1 MIKQYV
7 FTSDYQTQAVYVP
20 HFQTAPIAM
29 FKKGDIYQ
37 LFSEIAPGVP
47 THPGSLMFRYNLP
60 NNVGVAQYSIPMSV
74 VKEYK
79 IKRVKN
85 AIKNE
90 TMSSSYVS
98 SKPYIG
104 SKQYSS
110 YLGEGIIAKKSQQTK
125 NILVIIAMLA
135 ILIVAY
141 LAVTG
146 KLFKSL
152 ELN

>member
-1 MIKQYV
+1 MTKKYI
-7 FTSDYQTQAVYVP
+7 FTKYASLHSVSTPVDPGYQMK
-20 HFQTAPIAM
+20 F
-29 FKKGDIYQ
+29 FKGDVVNGVLSISNGVSPSGPITSKIV
-37 LFSEIAPGVP
+37 LFKDPNFGG
-47 THPGSLMFRYNLP
+47 TFR
-60 NNVGVAQYSIPMSV
+60 V
-74 VKEYK
+74 VIDANSPIKEY
-79 IKRVKN
+79 N
-85 AIKNE
+85 IKNSIKND
-90 TMSSSYVS
+90 TMA
-98 SKPYIG
+98 
-104 SKQYSS
+104 SS